1 MRRELAPGRGR
12 RSHDD
17 DGRLQIAPSGLT
29 THPDLLTRRPAT
41 AVALQES
48 AGNAAVA
55 SRLRAV
61 QRDFASQG
69 YGVKEGGTAH
79 TITRP
84 KQVLHEYGITCYG
97 TSVMY
102 MLQSYGLVPPTM
114 TRVEF
119 EHAFTPLN
127 PLHRGGAKTG
137 PITVGGVEQ
146 KKAVPIDLMTKSLQG
161 TERPSKRDSSI
172 GKITTTE
179 ATLRCAA
186 RQHARLR
193 HHGADAGHPRHLDVT
208 GRQAG
213 LRVPQGPPRARRR
226 VHRGREGRAL
236 DRRHRRPQRGKADGR
251 LLQGRQHRDD
261 RGPPRLPAGREP
273 RPLGGDREG
282 EHTDLPRAVAER
294 RQLPHGHRLD
304 AGERDPGLG
313 SHPRRIVGVR
323 LPERTRSR
331 QRPTSPPRLLPC
343 WPRRRAQPPTVVGA
357 GWNRTRRCSVRQRA
371 R

>member
-17 DGRLQIAPSGLT
+17 DGRQQVAPSGLT

-69 YGVKEGGTAH
+69 YGVTEGGTAH

-84 KQVLHEYGITCYG
+84 KQVLYEYGITCYG

-114 TRVEF
+114 TRAEF

-179 ATLRCAA
+179 ATLR
-186 RQHARLR
+186 
-193 HHGADAGHPRHLDVT
+193 GADRGSMRVSDIMARMPVILATFKSQADKPGYEFLKAHRAPGGAYSADAKGESWTDASGDLAGGKLKADYFKDGNTIMTAVHLGYPAGGTLDHWVVIVKEST
-208 GRQAG
+208 TITVGGTKHHLYPADDPISGRVMVLAPKIGRVGEDALKKAG
-213 LRVPQGPPRARRR
+213 LKTAGGQLQLSSGTPVHLAYGGGQAFRRR
-226 VHRGREGRAL
+226 SAKYR
-236 DRRHRRPQRGKADGR
+236 
-251 LLQGRQHRDD
+251 
-261 RGPPRLPAGREP
+261 
-273 RPLGGDREG
+273 
-282 EHTDLPRAVAER
+282 
-294 RQLPHGHRLD
+294 
-304 AGERDPGLG
+304 
-313 SHPRRIVGVR
+313 
-323 LPERTRSR
+323 
-331 QRPTSPPRLLPC
+331 
-343 WPRRRAQPPTVVGA
+343 
-357 GWNRTRRCSVRQRA
+357 
-371 R
+371 